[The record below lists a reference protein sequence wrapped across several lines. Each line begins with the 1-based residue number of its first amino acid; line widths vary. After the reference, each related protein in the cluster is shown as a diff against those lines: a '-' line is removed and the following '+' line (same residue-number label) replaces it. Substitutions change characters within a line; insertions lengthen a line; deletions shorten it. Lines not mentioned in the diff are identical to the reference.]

1 MGQNSY
7 RMVPIIYSMERKKF
21 IVQVGIAILL
31 YMVISLILEKDM
43 SVDTLVKELKDG
55 LIFGLVY
62 AVFLFVWKRYKK
74 KDNSS

>member
-1 MGQNSY
+1 
-7 RMVPIIYSMERKKF
+7 MERKKF

-31 YMVISLILEKDM
+31 YMVVSLILEKDM

-62 AVFLFVWKRYKK
+62 AVFLFVWNRYKK
-74 KDNSS
+74 KDDS